1 MKSLPVLTVRDGDN
15 EMIYCQSGA
24 IARYL
29 AKKFGESLV
38 TYLLLCETTTTTT
51 KQSLCNKL
59 TRNVRRLTFWHV

>member
-29 AKKFGESLV
+29 AKKSGESL
-38 TYLLLCETTTTTT
+38 YI
-51 KQSLCNKL
+51 
-59 TRNVRRLTFWHV
+59 